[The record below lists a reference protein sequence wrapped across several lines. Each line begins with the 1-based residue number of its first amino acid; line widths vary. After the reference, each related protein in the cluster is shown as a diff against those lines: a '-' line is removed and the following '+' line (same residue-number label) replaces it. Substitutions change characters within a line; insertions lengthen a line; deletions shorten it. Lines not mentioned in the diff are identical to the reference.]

1 MPARILPT
9 ITQAEVQAHNSAQSC
24 YVTIGSKVYDIT
36 EFVEDHPGGG
46 DLILDYAGKDIKDI
60 LEDEVSH
67 THSDSAYEI
76 LDEHLV
82 GFVANEKVLDTA
94 TNSDHPDGIVPLP
107 PTKDGLKE
115 LQANGASQTV
125 FAATGLATA
134 EDLSRETDFSSDYKT
149 HKFLDLGKPLLP
161 QVWFGGFSK
170 AFYLEQVHRP
180 RHYKGGKSAPLF
192 GNFLEPLS
200 LTAWWVVPIVWLPPV
215 FYGTYL
221 ASTALPFIQL
231 GLYWVL
237 GLCIWTLVE
246 YILHRFL
253 FHLDE
258 YAPPSHNPECQ
269 LTRLQVSS

>member
-1 MPARILPT
+1 MPGRTLPT
-9 ITQAEVQAHNSAQSC
+9 ITQAEVQAHNSAESC

-46 DLILDYAGKDIKDI
+46 DLVLEYAGKDIKDI

-67 THSDSAYEI
+67 RHSDSAYEI

-82 GFVANEKVLDTA
+82 GFVANEKILAAA
-94 TNSDHPDGIVPLP
+94 TKSNRPDDLVPLP
-107 PTKDGLKE
+107 PTNGGLQE
-115 LQANGASQTV
+115 LKANGGQQYV
-125 FAATGLATA
+125 FEATGMSSA
-134 EDLSRETDFSSDYKT
+134 EDLNKETDINTDYKV
-149 HKFLDLGKPLLP
+149 HKFLDLNKPLLP

-200 LTAWWVVPIVWLPPV
+200 LTAWWVVPTVWLPPV
-215 FYGTYL
+215 SYGVYL
-221 ASTALPFIQL
+221 ASQQLPFVHL
-231 GLYWVL
+231 GLYFVL

-258 YAPPSHNPECQ
+258 YATPPHC
-269 LTRLQVSS
+269 RLPPNVD